1 MAFETFIFSL
11 QLVSLVG
18 YLCAYVGLFLI
29 VLLDSLLLGELSK
42 LKAPD
47 LILNIAIVFLE
58 FAVLHDL
65 ADQLM
70 KLLVLHLR
78 DIVHLLLRLLFDRL
92 AVVQRMSAPV
102 IIERV
107 LTVNHFSR
115 CFLML
120 LFEYQRL

>member
-1 MAFETFIFSL
+1 M
-11 QLVSLVG
+11 
-18 YLCAYVGLFLI
+18 I

-42 LKAPD
+42 LKASN
-47 LILNIAIVFLE
+47 LILNIAIVFLK

-78 DIVHLLLRLLFDRL
+78 DIVHLLLRLFFDRL

-107 LTVNHFSR
+107 LTVNHFSG
-115 CFLML
+115 CFLIL